1 MPEVMGGIRDS
12 NDKAAVER
20 SHPSDRL
27 RKHEQEVEGFRVT
40 RQDRSVDAESCSLR
54 DYDNAPVF

>member
-1 MPEVMGGIRDS
+1 MRGIRDS
-12 NDKAAVER
+12 NDRAAVER
-20 SHPSDRL
+20 FHPSDRL